1 MATATGALIAADV
14 DSAATFVVQTDA
26 AAGYGEFSIGAD
38 GAWSYVLDNDNAAVQ
53 ALNVGNT
60 LHDLLNVATADGTTH
75 QINITITGSNDAA
88 VIAGIDTGAVT
99 KRAGWP
105 MVRRA

>member
-14 DSAATFVVQTDA
+14 DGAATGVQTDA
-26 AAGYGEFSIGAD
+26 AAGRGEFSIGAD

-88 VIAGIDTGAVT
+88 VIAGIDTAQ
-99 KRAGWP
+99 
-105 MVRRA
+105 